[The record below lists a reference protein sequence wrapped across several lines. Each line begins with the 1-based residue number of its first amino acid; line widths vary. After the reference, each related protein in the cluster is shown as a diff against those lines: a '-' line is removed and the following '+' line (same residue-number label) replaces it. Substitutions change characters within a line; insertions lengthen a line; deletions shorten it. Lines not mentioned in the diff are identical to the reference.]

1 MSTAGEDRAR
11 QLQALGALGREL
23 AGTNHQVASTNTRRH
38 QRDAAGATSDLS
50 IDETLLLHS
59 IGWEPVD
66 LVIGAAVTSIPPS
79 TFVMGWNSTDSASVS
94 YSRAVASAVERLH
107 RECQQRNAAGVIG
120 VAVEFE
126 VYRHHVKAILT
137 GTAVRPASGENPP
150 GPAFVS
156 DLSTRDF
163 TLLHNAGWQ
172 ALGLA
177 FGTAFVQV
185 PRRSAAAALRQT
197 TANVELTLLTNAMYQ
212 ARETAMERMQSS
224 ALAMRA
230 GGVVAV
236 HVEEGPLRFAR
247 HCIFFTAWGTAIRLR
262 GDTHRYLRPRMVVP
276 VDDRELLFKVNAL
289 GAGTAEQAG
298 LH

>member
-1 MSTAGEDRAR
+1 MTTPAERVEQLRA
-11 QLQALGALGREL
+11 QGVLGQEIGRRASE
-23 AGTNHQVASTNTRRH
+23 VASTNTRHRG
-38 QRDAAGATSDLS
+38 RGDTAGATSDLT

-66 LVIGAAVTSIPPS
+66 MVIGVSVASIPPS

-94 YSRAVASAVERLH
+94 YTRAVASAVERLH
-107 RECQQRNAAGVIG
+107 AECQRRHAAGVIG
-120 VAVEFE
+120 VEVEFE
-126 VYRHHVKAILT
+126 VYRHHVKAVLV
-137 GTAVRPASGENPP
+137 GTAVKPSSGQNPP

-163 TLLHNAGWQ
+163 CLLHNAGWQ
-172 ALGLA
+172 PLGLA

-185 PRRSAAAALRQT
+185 PRRSVGTALRQS
-197 TANVELTLLTNAMYQ
+197 TANVELTLLTEAMYQ

-247 HCIFFTAWGTAIRLR
+247 HCIAFTAWGTAIRLS
-262 GDTHRYLRPRMVVP
+262 GEAHRYLQPRMVVP
-276 VDDRELLFKVNAL
+276 VDDRELMFRVNAL

-298 LH
+298 QI